1 MAENVLEMRRVTK
14 RFPGVVALSDVN
26 IHLGK
31 GEILGICG
39 ENGAGKSTLMKIL
52 SGSYPAGSY
61 DGEILIDGQ
70 AVKMTSTQAAS
81 ALGIEMVYQEINVML
96 DASVAENMFVGNLPV
111 KGVLVNFAL
120 LYQWTRERLESIHLD
135 MDPSKTVRGLSSG
148 QMQMIALM
156 RACAKNPRILVLD
169 EPTSAL
175 TDTDTDIMMNLLD
188 SLREQGV
195 SCVYISHKLEEVFR
209 ICDRVLVMRDG
220 QTVSSYPTGEVTK
233 DKLVEDMVGRKVEN
247 FYPKI
252 DVEPG
257 EEVLRV
263 EGLTVPHPAIADRN
277 IVENISFNLRKGE
290 ILGVGGLV
298 GAGRSE
304 MLGAIFGQITK
315 GVSKKV
321 YLKGKEVRIRS
332 PFDAINAGL
341 GFLTEDR
348 KRNGIIWMLGIL
360 ENLTLACLPD
370 LPGKI
375 FINKKVERNQAGSIF
390 NRLSIKAPSLETQ
403 LVTLSGGNQQKVV
416 MGKWLLKKPEILFI
430 DEPTRGIDVGA
441 KAEIYKLMG
450 ELAHSGVSI
459 IMVSSDMPEL
469 IAISDRCLVLSDGR
483 ITGEFVGEEI
493 TDEAIMR
500 AAIV

>member
-1 MAENVLEMRRVTK
+1 
-14 RFPGVVALSDVN
+14 
-26 IHLGK
+26 
-31 GEILGICG
+31 
-39 ENGAGKSTLMKIL
+39 MKIL

-70 AVKMTSTQAAS
+70 TVKMASTQAAS

-111 KGVLVNFAL
+111 KGVFVNFAL
-120 LYQWTRERLESIHLD
+120 LYQRTRERLESIHLD
-135 MDPSKTVRGLSSG
+135 MEPSKTVRGLSSG

-209 ICDRVLVMRDG
+209 VCDRVLVMRDG
-220 QTVSSYPTGEVTK
+220 QTVASYPTNEVTK

-321 YLKGKEVRIRS
+321 YVKGKEVRIRS
-332 PFDAINAGL
+332 PFDAINAGF

-375 FINKKVERNQAGSIF
+375 FINKKVERDRAGSIF
-390 NRLSIKAPSLETQ
+390 DQLSIKAPSLETQ

-416 MGKWLLKKPEILFI
+416 MGKWLLKKPDILFI

-483 ITGEFVGEEI
+483 VTGEFVGDEI